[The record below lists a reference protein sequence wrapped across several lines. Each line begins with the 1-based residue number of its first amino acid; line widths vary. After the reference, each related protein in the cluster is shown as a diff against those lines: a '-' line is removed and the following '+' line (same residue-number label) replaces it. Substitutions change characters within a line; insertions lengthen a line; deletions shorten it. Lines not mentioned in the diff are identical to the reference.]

1 MFDTRLTESERTG
14 LESGWLSSQ
23 PDAFRKALRRT
34 WKIHRRPAG
43 TAVDDTA
50 GRSSSF
56 IGLATGFVAL
66 TMPVLTAE
74 MVAVHIASPGT
85 WFGSKLLDG
94 SAKVRPLT
102 LRARTDVTL
111 VSVPLQALR
120 ALLQERPEWWSS
132 IHHYMMLEWELAAC
146 VAADLL
152 LPDHRSRLAAAL
164 LRLAGLRPTLG
175 NPTPDMRIPVT
186 QRELA
191 EMCNCSH
198 NAVNAELGRMSQ
210 RGWVELAYGQIRLL
224 DPEAILVSVQSGR

>member
-1 MFDTRLTESERTG
+1 MFDTRLTESERSG
-14 LESGWLSSQ
+14 LESGWLDAQ
-23 PDAFRKALRRT
+23 PEAFRKALRRI

-43 TAVDDTA
+43 TAVDETA
-50 GRSSSF
+50 GRYSNF
-56 IGLATGFVAL
+56 IGLATGFISLSV
-66 TMPVLTAE
+66 PVLTAD
-74 MVAVHIASPGT
+74 MVAIHIASPGT
-85 WFGSKLLDG
+85 WFGAALLDG
-94 SAKVRPLT
+94 TAKVRPLG

-120 ALLQERPEWWSS
+120 ALLQDRPEWWSS

-152 LPDHRSRLAAAL
+152 LPDHRARLAAAL

-210 RGWVELAYGQIRLL
+210 RGWVELAYGQVRLL
-224 DPEAILVSVQSGR
+224 DPESILASVQSGR